1 MHLNNNNNKMYY
13 TLLMR
18 IDFSFENSRLQSFRF
33 KNNKNSSSNLNRKF
47 SSCNVKGIVFRLLYI
62 YIFFFGGGV
71 SSILN

>member
-62 YIFFFGGGV
+62 YIFFFWGGG
-71 SSILN
+71 I